1 MLNQQTRTIYCFSL
15 NFRIF
20 LRIRKA
26 IFSFFNFREND
37 VMENFKFLTKA
48 IVAIILVYALY
59 SIYSISNIKIKQ
71 TEDSRKKKVNKYDEE
86 NLVE

>member
-1 MLNQQTRTIYCFSL
+1 
-15 NFRIF
+15 
-20 LRIRKA
+20 
-26 IFSFFNFREND
+26 
-37 VMENFKFLTKA
+37 MENFKFLTKA